1 MTTPN
6 LSLPELA
13 ASQSQPH
20 VPINSALRRLDG
32 LVQLSV
38 IDRALNTPPG
48 SPADGDCYILG
59 AAPTGAWSTFDEHDL
74 VIYIGTSW
82 VRYAP
87 LDGWLA
93 YVQDEDKF
101 YHYNADSPAEW
112 TELATGGASP
122 TTTLGDLIRRGA
134 SADERLGVGT
144 NGQVLTVVSGQPAW
158 AAASG
163 GSTEAVTGDT
173 PPETANA
180 KDDEFDDDS
189 FDTALWT
196 DQSAGYG
203 AGSATRTESRGAV
216 IFELAGGANNQ
227 IVYTQSISGTWKFR
241 GKVVIS
247 AARDDW
253 HQTPNA
259 YVFGGLVAIRTTG
272 TKMSAHTIR
281 TNNTNWQVDVVEFN
295 GATYFADTS
304 YTVYALSDGVMSAD
318 GIYLELEYDGT
329 NLITRFSFTGRE
341 GTFFQ
346 ADSRTSASFLGGSP
360 DLIGFIAGNFNASR
374 DHIVSFE
381 WFRRIS

>member
-13 ASQSQPH
+13 ANQSQPH
-20 VPINSALRRLDG
+20 VPVNSALRRLDAI
-32 LVQLSV
+32 VQLTV
-38 IDRALNTPPG
+38 ISIANSPPG
-48 SPADGDCYILG
+48 SPADGDRYIVG
-59 AAPTGAWSTFDEHDL
+59 SSPTGAWVGHEDD
-74 VIYIGTSW
+74 VAAYIGTSW
-82 VRYAP
+82 VYWTPVA
-87 LDGWLA
+87 GWLA
-93 YVQDEDKF
+93 FVQGAGTLHLF
-101 YHYNADSPAEW
+101 GAGSPPAWAEL
-112 TELATGGASP
+112 ETGGSP
-122 TTTLGDLIRRGA
+122 TTTAGDMIVRGA
-134 SADERLGVGT
+134 SVDEALAVGSD
-144 NGQVLTVVSGQPAW
+144 GEVLTVVSGVPAW